1 MKYECLSLTIQ
12 PYECKICGYT
22 WIPNKKGVAS
32 KPKTCANRPC
42 RSRLWERGLYN
53 WKKYE
58 QEPIKCYYSESGC
71 LIVTSHTRGK
81 KKIYHHIAREGK
93 QWLLHRWVFYIYNG
107 YEPSV
112 VMHTCDN
119 TDCINP
125 LHLIAGT
132 REENEKDKLMKGRT
146 LRGEK
151 NPRSKLKTKDI
162 FKIKNLLYENKSNI
176 YISKLYNVSPSAIHL
191 IKIKKNWRYV

>member
-1 MKYECLSLTIQ
+1 MKMK
-12 PYECKICGYT
+12 YECKICGYAWT
-22 WIPNKKGVAS
+22 PNKKGVAS

-42 RSRLWERGLYN
+42 RSRLWERGFYN

-81 KKIYHHIAREGK
+81 TNSYHKIGREGK
-93 QWLLHRWVFYIYNG
+93 QWLLHRWVFHIYNG

-119 TDCINP
+119 TDCINSS
-125 LHLIAGT
+125 HLIAGT
-132 REENEKDKLMKGRT
+132 KEENEKDKLMKGRT
-146 LRGEK
+146 AKGEK
-151 NPRSKLKTKDI
+151 NPQCKLKEKEVI
-162 FKIKNLLYENKSNI
+162 QIR
-176 YISKLYNVSPSAIHL
+176 KLNQSYVSIAKQYNVSPTAIRL
-191 IKIKKNWRYV
+191 IKIRKNWRHI